1 MTINFLAAL
10 QQEAQNIEKKS
21 AGRDRDEA
29 PRTKN
34 PILRLGGKNKVT
46 ELKLRILPSV
56 QMINGEPG
64 ALLGVQQRS
73 IFFDVKAPNKTYQ
86 NSAIVLPPIYDATNE
101 VEQKIA
107 EWTNDNYINRVGTQ
121 QFGPANPRTTY
132 WLNVLM
138 LVKDATGEY
147 TYELDADGQP
157 KVYAFSIARGGYNQI
172 TKLAADSDYFIN
184 GQPFVAFD
192 ESFPMAISK
201 PSQQEFSVN
210 VMANKKLAPIDI
222 NAILPKMD
230 DFKEIVKP
238 ISETQNSWWETV
250 KFYMEAAEKEALEA
264 PVASQAPELNLA
276 DPFAV
281 PAQAPAQGGITNGV
295 TSPFTNVAPQQAT
308 PNPFQPQAPVQQAP
322 VQQAP
327 VQQAPVQ
334 QAPVQQ
340 APVQQAPVQQAPVA
354 NVTEPATLAG
364 MPTES
369 DIDSLMDG
377 ILNS

>member
-1 MTINFLAAL
+1 M
-10 QQEAQNIEKKS
+10 
-21 AGRDRDEA
+21 
-29 PRTKN
+29 
-34 PILRLGGKNKVT
+34 
-46 ELKLRILPSV
+46 
-56 QMINGEPG
+56 
-64 ALLGVQQRS
+64 
-73 IFFDVKAPNKTYQ
+73 
-86 NSAIVLPPIYDATNE
+86 
-101 VEQKIA
+101 EQKIA

-121 QFGPANPRTTY
+121 QYGPANPRTTY

-147 TYELDADGQP
+147 TYELDTDGQP

-192 ESFPMAISK
+192 ESFPMVISK

-250 KFYMEAAEKEALEA
+250 KFYMETAEKEALQA

-281 PAQAPAQGGITNGV
+281 PAQAPSQGGFTNVG

-322 VQQAP
+322 VQAP
-327 VQQAPVQ
+327 TFVPQQAPVQ

-354 NVTEPATLAG
+354 NITEPAPLAG
-364 MPTES
+364 MPTEA